1 MLAFYLSLID
11 SEEDKNKFQ
20 MIHDM
25 YRNSMLYTALDIL
38 KDNYLAEDAVQ
49 ESFLQIAKNIKNI
62 RTDTQK
68 ETKAYVITITRNCSI
83 RMARK
88 NSKYILMPEKD
99 TIEEIV
105 VDTVDYESKV
115 VSLVMYEEVKKA
127 LKMLDEKYVTPLV
140 LQEQGYKISEI
151 SLALDI
157 SESAVKMRI
166 SRAKKMIYELLEAKK

>member
-20 MIHDM
+20 MIHDL
-25 YRNSMLYTALDIL
+25 YRNSMLYTATDIL
-38 KDNYLAEDAVQ
+38 KDKYLAEDAVQ

-83 RMARK
+83 RMAQK
-88 NSKYILMPEKD
+88 NSKYILMPEKN
-99 TIEEIV
+99 TLEEIV
-105 VDTVDYESKV
+105 ADSVDYESKAV
-115 VSLVMYEEVKKA
+115 NLVMYEEMKKA
-127 LKMLDEKYVTPLV
+127 LAKLDEKYITPLV
-140 LQEQGYKISEI
+140 LQEQGYKIREI
-151 SLALDI
+151 AAALNI

-166 SRAKKMIYELLEAKK
+166 SRAKRMIYELLEAKK